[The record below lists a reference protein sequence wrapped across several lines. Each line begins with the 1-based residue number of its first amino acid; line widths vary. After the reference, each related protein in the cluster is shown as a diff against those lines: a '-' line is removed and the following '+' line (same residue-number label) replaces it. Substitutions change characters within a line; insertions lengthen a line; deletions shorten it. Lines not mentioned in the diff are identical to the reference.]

1 MKLNPQQ
8 APLYGECLLTVQ
20 LCEEDRFDKED
31 DVEFYLFFAGTSQRH
46 LTSTQRVNHVT
57 LHAICPAHD
66 CCESV
71 QVTLCSA
78 KPGCPVDS
86 VAEDRLLFVQDLAFD
101 MAQFLVSTAGR
112 TDALEGTRMLDEFQI
127 SSDDSEQLDENLTLA
142 LRHLTL
148 PEGWSVLGTHECQ
161 NSEPLPQETLLHF
174 AARRGLRRLALF
186 LLQQPGGRA
195 SLRLPNK
202 QGATPVTVAQ
212 QRGHSQLEQLF
223 TQGEAEVTLP
233 GSPTEASRQLNSGDH
248 LVKYNPRLKTY
259 TITVGIVPGAQP
271 VTIEKDVEEL
281 RKFINSHTEQK
292 CTVSS
297 QSSSILLNAGQEST
311 EKQTGGDTVTEQH
324 SLQQISRDS
333 LDTNIQDSTPK
344 SATEEIKDTNSCQCS
359 KAVACESKTDL
370 APNPQASDS
379 PLNNGNSEDRV
390 CLSENSKD
398 YTEREEGEVGISD
411 ASVEDS
417 GKRSDKCDTVQSQ
430 TESENLAFSEQSNGN
445 HQEETDLT
453 LSVISTGQG
462 SLGKADK
469 ESQEG
474 KQAGVGLS
482 ETTVEK
488 LTEDKPQTDKIVGSL
503 EGDMGQTRSQ
513 DHSEITETE
522 IQISEQPLEP
532 KGPSNGEDF
541 GDIFVQEREDETETS
556 DDMDISLA
564 LQALFSPDFP
574 IENGHGDHEF
584 IADVSFACSCTTEN
598 CQNCVKKKCELKA
611 NCSEQSQEEAASDYF
626 HENECSDSE
635 VNDNKSL
642 ESEGDTEAC
651 SGSCLKHVLDTGNP
665 HELPS
670 GTTESASISD
680 FDLPNED
687 NMKECRSEAE
697 VESSYLAISVN
708 SSDVLTETSVQ
719 LPFSLKL
726 LSSQA
731 LASRKGYPSLDSPAD
746 EFKHHHDVSPE
757 AVAGYEEPPSTEN
770 DSTSFSLLDVD
781 STRETVEHQGNLN
794 TVTITAE
801 ESSGTVSALDNVETL
816 SCKSK
821 SEEQT
826 DMPTSEDTSIAN
838 DSGESDMSAKIKDMI
853 PEKDSSPETS
863 ITPSSTDSAYRSS
876 CSLLSEDEISTSL
889 DTVGSSS
896 VGHDLLHLLKSTEE
910 TVTETEGNDA
920 ESDQTAAES
929 GVSASDCVEDSHPA
943 LDKEGEARK
952 TAEDEVDFRR
962 TSPCIAEEVT
972 RDNTMI
978 HREKDSFYPID
989 SCTQPVLLEQKHTSE
1004 STECLQSP
1012 EGQQFAPS
1020 AVSVIQRESGSD
1032 ADIFSG
1038 TDTGDDHVFGKQTE
1052 EAVTGE
1058 STSEVSVSCSS
1069 TDESP
1074 TPGPPTSTP
1083 ERSSEVRSWSTEEL
1097 REGAERQGA
1106 AGCETEEEEND
1117 RLTQEPLRS
1126 SLLRST
1132 IRSLS
1137 PFRRH
1142 SWGPGKNPGGEAE
1155 MNQRSSLRGR
1165 GDVVRKPPIHRRSM
1179 SWCPSDVPL
1188 SLVVGEISSRSYS
1201 LEGLSADQG
1210 DIGKESPSQGAS
1222 PHDSRRTPL
1231 LESSERGSLV
1241 SLTEE
1246 EQESDLGENSSLDSQ
1261 PLTKSVS
1268 LLTIS
1273 QTGLDTLGRSRPKR
1287 RISFSFN
1294 ISPLLPKSKTVFSIG
1309 SSSSDEEES
1318 DNIRSSS
1325 ISTSS
1330 SLAYSISEE
1339 DRPHSPV
1346 RKELDGKSGTK
1357 VSRTFSYLKN
1367 KMYSSKKTKEKDK
1380 DKIKEKE
1387 KETKEKEKD
1396 KKTLNGHLF
1405 STVSSSLPAQCY
1417 QCNKTFNAKEAS
1429 LCANCNLH
1437 VHKGCRENLPVC
1449 AKVKM
1454 KQQKQQFAV
1463 PDAVPMA
1470 GVTLRNKTTLPRE
1483 RPRSAISILPDE
1495 TNLLLYHRR
1504 HTSITPFSSSKL
1516 SKSISIS
1523 NIAGPAFDEMPLK
1536 MQRYLSQS
1544 TDSLHKTNT
1553 VNESTESLTDEGTE
1567 MMDSQLMGE
1576 FEMDAKDLEA
1586 DSWSLTV
1593 DKKLV
1598 SQLKKEMIKRQDVIY
1613 ELIQTEMHHVRT
1625 LKIMSDVYS
1634 KGLQKE
1640 VQLEQPIIEKI
1651 FPMLEDLLD
1660 IHTQFFN
1667 RILERKR
1674 ESVIEGKKCGVV
1686 IHKLGDILNEQFSG
1700 PNAERMKKVY
1710 GKFCSRHSEAVNNYK
1725 ELLAKDKRFQAFIK
1739 KKMSSSIVRRLG
1751 IPECILLVTQR
1762 ITKYPV
1768 LLQRILQHTKDSEE
1782 DHTHL
1787 KNALWQV
1794 KEVITAVDS
1803 KVNEHEKKKRL
1814 KEVYSRTDSKSIM
1827 RMKNGQMFAREDLI
1841 RRKLLHDGPLQLKNS
1856 AGRLKDV
1863 QALLLSDVIVL
1874 LQEKDQKYVF
1884 ASLDQRSTVISLQK
1898 LIVRE
1903 MANEE
1908 KGLFLITAGI
1918 EKPEMVEVY
1927 TSSKD
1932 ERNTWMKLIQDAMHS
1947 MEKDEDEGIP
1957 SETEEDKKILE
1968 AKTREMREQLREKD
1982 KQIMTLLREKVKLF
1996 KDMCECGRPDETALS
2011 TVTRVLFRASTED
2024 MLKGEPLLKDALK
2037 EVEMLQMLVSGSLG
2051 GAIGQQVSSNL
2062 EAEVS
2067 VGPVSL
2073 PRRAETFGGFDSHQM
2088 NASKNGEKDEGEESP
2103 DLRRTE
2109 SDGVLKKGGNANL
2122 LLLLKRNSEVL
2133 HSVSR
2138 LYELLSAL
2146 QAVVVRQDAF
2156 IEDQRQAPSERPISR
2171 TFSRPNSLI
2180 EQEKQRSLQKHQA
2193 AYEEE
2198 KKRWDRE
2205 CEARKKELNDRE
2217 ARLNQLDSEKQQGIK
2232 EVERDREELKGRK
2245 EEYQRDLERL
2255 KKAQRQLDKDREN
2268 ICKEQE
2274 RIDQMKQKDDKLK
2287 CRTPS
2292 STSDDSLKFPSTS
2305 SLDRDTLESDLLPS
2319 PKKDS
2324 LARMDSKQKG
2334 KNLNLFTFNQSH
2346 KASSSDGQNQMPSRL
2361 LQLTKSKEKK
2371 EKKKKKNK
2379 GQHSQPADSQHP
2391 FVPERLVDGE
2401 IFC

>member
-1 MKLNPQQ
+1 S
-8 APLYGECLLTVQ
+8 PLQGECLLTVQ

-292 CTVSS
+292 
-297 QSSSILLNAGQEST
+297 
-311 EKQTGGDTVTEQH
+311 
-324 SLQQISRDS
+324 
-333 LDTNIQDSTPK
+333 DSTPK

-943 LDKEGEARK
+943 LDKGMVVFEFDRDSLAFHTTLVAYQTLVSSLCCCRGLSVLPTMLLLSCFWTCRVERRRSGGDHVCLTRINSSIHFSHSSQIAFPILK
-952 TAEDEVDFRR
+952 LKCSDIHADTAVSPLEDSH
-962 TSPCIAEEVT
+962 SPEFCYICHCIKILKYSSKKCPP
-972 RDNTMI
+972 MPICSCFHFQI
-978 HREKDSFYPID
+978 HREKDSFYPTD

-1318 DNIRSSS
+1318 
-1325 ISTSS
+1325 
-1330 SLAYSISEE
+1330 
-1339 DRPHSPV
+1339 
-1346 RKELDGKSGTK
+1346 
-1357 VSRTFSYLKN
+1357 
-1367 KMYSSKKTKEKDK
+1367 
-1380 DKIKEKE
+1380 
-1387 KETKEKEKD
+1387 
-1396 KKTLNGHLF
+1396 
-1405 STVSSSLPAQCY
+1405 
-1417 QCNKTFNAKEAS
+1417 
-1429 LCANCNLH
+1429 
-1437 VHKGCRENLPVC
+1437 
-1449 AKVKM
+1449 
-1454 KQQKQQFAV
+1454 
-1463 PDAVPMA
+1463 
-1470 GVTLRNKTTLPRE
+1470 
-1483 RPRSAISILPDE
+1483 
-1495 TNLLLYHRR
+1495 
-1504 HTSITPFSSSKL
+1504 
-1516 SKSISIS
+1516 
-1523 NIAGPAFDEMPLK
+1523 
-1536 MQRYLSQS
+1536 
-1544 TDSLHKTNT
+1544 
-1553 VNESTESLTDEGTE
+1553 
-1567 MMDSQLMGE
+1567 
-1576 FEMDAKDLEA
+1576 
-1586 DSWSLTV
+1586 
-1593 DKKLV
+1593 
-1598 SQLKKEMIKRQDVIY
+1598 
-1613 ELIQTEMHHVRT
+1613 
-1625 LKIMSDVYS
+1625 
-1634 KGLQKE
+1634 
-1640 VQLEQPIIEKI
+1640 
-1651 FPMLEDLLD
+1651 
-1660 IHTQFFN
+1660 
-1667 RILERKR
+1667 
-1674 ESVIEGKKCGVV
+1674 
-1686 IHKLGDILNEQFSG
+1686 
-1700 PNAERMKKVY
+1700 
-1710 GKFCSRHSEAVNNYK
+1710 
-1725 ELLAKDKRFQAFIK
+1725 
-1739 KKMSSSIVRRLG
+1739 
-1751 IPECILLVTQR
+1751 
-1762 ITKYPV
+1762 
-1768 LLQRILQHTKDSEE
+1768 
-1782 DHTHL
+1782 
-1787 KNALWQV
+1787 
-1794 KEVITAVDS
+1794 
-1803 KVNEHEKKKRL
+1803 
-1814 KEVYSRTDSKSIM
+1814 
-1827 RMKNGQMFAREDLI
+1827 
-1841 RRKLLHDGPLQLKNS
+1841 
-1856 AGRLKDV
+1856 
-1863 QALLLSDVIVL
+1863 
-1874 LQEKDQKYVF
+1874 
-1884 ASLDQRSTVISLQK
+1884 
-1898 LIVRE
+1898 
-1903 MANEE
+1903 
-1908 KGLFLITAGI
+1908 
-1918 EKPEMVEVY
+1918 
-1927 TSSKD
+1927 
-1932 ERNTWMKLIQDAMHS
+1932 
-1947 MEKDEDEGIP
+1947 
-1957 SETEEDKKILE
+1957 
-1968 AKTREMREQLREKD
+1968 
-1982 KQIMTLLREKVKLF
+1982 
-1996 KDMCECGRPDETALS
+1996 
-2011 TVTRVLFRASTED
+2011 
-2024 MLKGEPLLKDALK
+2024 
-2037 EVEMLQMLVSGSLG
+2037 
-2051 GAIGQQVSSNL
+2051 
-2062 EAEVS
+2062 
-2067 VGPVSL
+2067 
-2073 PRRAETFGGFDSHQM
+2073 
-2088 NASKNGEKDEGEESP
+2088 
-2103 DLRRTE
+2103 
-2109 SDGVLKKGGNANL
+2109 
-2122 LLLLKRNSEVL
+2122 
-2133 HSVSR
+2133 
-2138 LYELLSAL
+2138 
-2146 QAVVVRQDAF
+2146 
-2156 IEDQRQAPSERPISR
+2156 
-2171 TFSRPNSLI
+2171 
-2180 EQEKQRSLQKHQA
+2180 
-2193 AYEEE
+2193 
-2198 KKRWDRE
+2198 
-2205 CEARKKELNDRE
+2205 
-2217 ARLNQLDSEKQQGIK
+2217 
-2232 EVERDREELKGRK
+2232 
-2245 EEYQRDLERL
+2245 
-2255 KKAQRQLDKDREN
+2255 
-2268 ICKEQE
+2268 
-2274 RIDQMKQKDDKLK
+2274 
-2287 CRTPS
+2287 
-2292 STSDDSLKFPSTS
+2292 
-2305 SLDRDTLESDLLPS
+2305 
-2319 PKKDS
+2319 
-2324 LARMDSKQKG
+2324 
-2334 KNLNLFTFNQSH
+2334 
-2346 KASSSDGQNQMPSRL
+2346 
-2361 LQLTKSKEKK
+2361 
-2371 EKKKKKNK
+2371 
-2379 GQHSQPADSQHP
+2379 
-2391 FVPERLVDGE
+2391 
-2401 IFC
+2401 